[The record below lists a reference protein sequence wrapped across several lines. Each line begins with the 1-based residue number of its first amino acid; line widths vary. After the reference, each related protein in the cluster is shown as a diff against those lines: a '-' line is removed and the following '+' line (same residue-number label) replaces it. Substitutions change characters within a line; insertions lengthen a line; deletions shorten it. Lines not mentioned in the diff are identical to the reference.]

1 MCLLT
6 EVAHASADE
15 MRVVGDSYVVGS
27 DSFQDDVT
35 FCGQRNL
42 MAMRSDQSMKG
53 KVVLVTGANGGLGTY
68 VTQAFLDAG
77 ATVVGTSRKIQQSDF
92 NNPNFTA
99 LAAEISTPEGAK
111 TLVDQVVAGF
121 GKLDVFAHTVGGFA
135 GGQSIADTDDATF
148 QRMLDLNLNC
158 VFHILRA
165 AIPPL
170 RKTGDGRIIAIGSR
184 AALEPGAGVG
194 AYSASKAAMVSLI
207 RTVALENKD
216 AGLTANAILP
226 GTMDTPANRK
236 AIPNADV
243 SKWVQPATVAELVVW
258 LAGEAGKDVNGS
270 VIPVYGKDA

>member
-1 MCLLT
+1 
-6 EVAHASADE
+6 
-15 MRVVGDSYVVGS
+15 
-27 DSFQDDVT
+27 
-35 FCGQRNL
+35 
-42 MAMRSDQSMKG
+42 MKG

-92 NNPNFTA
+92 SHASFTA
-99 LAAEISTPEGAK
+99 MPAEISTREGAHA
-111 TLVDQVVAGF
+111 LVDQIAGRF
-121 GKLDVFAHTVGGFA
+121 GRLDVLAHTVGGFA
-135 GGQSIADTDDATF
+135 GGQTIVDTDDATF
-148 QRMLDLNLNC
+148 QRMLDLNLNS

-165 AIPPL
+165 TIPLL
-170 RKTGDGRIIAIGSR
+170 RSSGDGRIIAIGSR

-216 AGLTANAILP
+216 AGLRANVILP

-243 SKWVQPATVAELVVW
+243 SKWVRPAAVAHLIAW
-258 LAGEAGKDVNGS
+258 LAGDAGKDINGA
-270 VIPVYGKDA
+270 VIPVYGSDV